1 MYLFSGW
8 IIPQILKRQI
18 SLNQYQSFI
27 HCSTCFLSFDSLL
40 QTLLQVADFI
50 LPTSRR
56 YGGGMVATE
65 QNYHKI
71 TRQPYAM
78 HIPSSS
84 FKCACATQSRSSFKP
99 ILFAF
104 PLYLGFNYCI
114 WFVLHFKVGWVFS
127 MFSFVWY
134 WNSAIVNFLPS
145 KERSQL
151 CQIVC
156 LCILLCDSLKRK
168 LHRIPT
174 CYVIEFASYNF

>member
-1 MYLFSGW
+1 MNHPTYWKGKLAWINIKVLSIVLHAFYLL
-8 IIPQILKRQI
+8 IPFYKRFYRI
-18 SLNQYQSFI
+18 
-27 HCSTCFLSFDSLL
+27 
-40 QTLLQVADFI
+40 ADFI

-56 YGGGMVATE
+56 YGGGMVANE

-78 HIPSSS
+78 LIPSSS

-156 LCILLCDSLKRK
+156 LCILVCDSLKRK
-168 LHRIPT
+168 LHRILT
-174 CYVIEFASYNF
+174 CYVIEFTSYNF